1 MYAILVFFH
10 VISAIFL
17 GVFLTFPIIIKRLFS
32 QTGQELKTV
41 ITTFLSFTRGGHYA
55 LVLILITGGWM
66 TMSYSSYPSTEWV
79 IIATLLLALIGAM
92 IGMIN
97 TLLKKIL
104 SSEQPE
110 EILINN
116 RAKLKW
122 YGWCLFLFILAA
134 SFIMTNRGLF
144 A

>member
-1 MYAILVFFH
+1 MYSILVFFH
-10 VISAIFL
+10 VISALFL
-17 GVFLTFPIIIKRLFS
+17 GVFLAFPFIMKRLFS
-32 QTGQELKTV
+32 QAGHELKAI
-41 ITTFLSFTRGGHYA
+41 ITTFLTFTRGGHYA
-55 LVLILITGGWM
+55 LILLLITGGWM
-66 TMSYSSYPSTEWV
+66 TMGYSTYPSIEWV
-79 IIATLLLALIGAM
+79 VIATLLLVLIGAM

-110 EILINN
+110 VNLINN
-116 RAKLKW
+116 RTKLKW
-122 YGWCLFLFILAA
+122 YGWCLFLFIIAA

>member
-66 TMSYSSYPSTEWV
+66 TMGYSTYPSTEWV

-110 EILINN
+110 ENLINN

-122 YGWCLFLFILAA
+122 YGWCLFLFIIAA

>member
-110 EILINN
+110 ENLINN

-122 YGWCLFLFILAA
+122 YGWCLFLFIIAA